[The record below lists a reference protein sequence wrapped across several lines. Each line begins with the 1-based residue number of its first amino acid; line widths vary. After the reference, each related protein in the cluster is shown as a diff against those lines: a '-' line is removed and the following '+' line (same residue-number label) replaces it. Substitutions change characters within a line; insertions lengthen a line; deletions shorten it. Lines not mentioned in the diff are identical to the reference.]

1 MTQIDIAL
9 KSFEIRDE
17 DYGIDDVKIFISC
30 IMSENIGPDYI
41 SRCLIAL
48 GTFFD
53 ISKKEYIETGE
64 TDEDG
69 DVEEWVTSDFEK
81 FVENSLYALCFD
93 GSAKMWLKEIRDYLV
108 RLERY
113 EILHELKLEE
123 KWKI

>member
-9 KSFEIRDE
+9 KNFEIRDE

-48 GTFFD
+48 GTFFA
-53 ISKKEYIETGE
+53 ISKKEYTETGE

-69 DVEEWVTSDFEK
+69 DVDEWVTSDFEK

-93 GSAKMWLKEIRDYLV
+93 NSAKMWLKEIRDYLV
-108 RLERY
+108 GLERY

>member
-9 KSFEIRDE
+9 KNFEIRDE

-30 IMSENIGPDYI
+30 IMSENIGPEYI

-69 DVEEWVTSDFEK
+69 DQEEWVTTDFEK
-81 FVENSLYALCFD
+81 FVENSLYLLCFD
-93 GSAKMWLKEIRDYLV
+93 GQSKDWLKEVRDMLV

>member
-9 KSFEIRDE
+9 KNFEIRDE
-17 DYGIDDVKIFISC
+17 DYGVDDVKIFISC

-48 GTFFD
+48 GTFFA
-53 ISKKEYIETGE
+53 ISKKEYTETGE

-69 DVEEWVTSDFEK
+69 DVDEWVTSDFEK

-93 GSAKMWLKEIRDYLV
+93 GSANMWLKETRDYLV

-113 EILHELKLEE
+113 EILHELKLEDT
-123 KWKI
+123 WKI

>member
-1 MTQIDIAL
+1 
-9 KSFEIRDE
+9 
-17 DYGIDDVKIFISC
+17 
-30 IMSENIGPDYI
+30 MSENIGPDYI

-48 GTFFD
+48 GTFFA
-53 ISKKEYIETGE
+53 ISKKEYTETGE

-81 FVENSLYALCFD
+81 FVENSLYLLCFD
-93 GSAKMWLKEIRDYLV
+93 GLSKDWIKEVRDYLV

>member
-9 KSFEIRDE
+9 KNFEIRDE
-17 DYGIDDVKIFISC
+17 DYGVDDIKIFISC
-30 IMSENIGPDYI
+30 IMSENIAPDYI

-81 FVENSLYALCFD
+81 FVENSLYALCFE
-93 GSAKMWLKEIRDYLV
+93 GSAKMWLKEIRDYLIH
-108 RLERY
+108 LERY